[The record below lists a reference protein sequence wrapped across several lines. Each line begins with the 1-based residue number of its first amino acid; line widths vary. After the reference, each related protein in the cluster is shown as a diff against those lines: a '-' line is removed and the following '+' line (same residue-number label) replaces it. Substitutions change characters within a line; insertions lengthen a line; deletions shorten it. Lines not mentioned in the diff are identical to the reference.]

1 MTFWKSWGAHAL
13 AYVLSILAIV
23 AHTDPTLLGS
33 HGLMIAGVA
42 GLLITFIHNAQTLA
56 KKGSAASAG
65 RQSGRASVPLL
76 LVVATAGAALLI
88 GCSTFTKT
96 MSNPASAA
104 AVQAA
109 VDVGVGTF
117 IQQTAKT
124 PAAQANE
131 AQQIT
136 VIATALEGVLTG
148 NQATLAQLDQMLQA
162 RVAASNLPPADK
174 AAALILAQTIQSI
187 VMQQIQAGAAA
198 GGSGPLAA
206 NQVVAIKTVLDDVL
220 QAASF
225 YNVHAMAAMRA
236 DMAQ

>member
-1 MTFWKSWGAHAL
+1 MTLWKSWGAHAL
-13 AYVLSILAIV
+13 AYLLSGLAILAH
-23 AHTDPTLLGS
+23 ADPSLIGS
-33 HGLMIAGVA
+33 HGLLVVGVA
-42 GLLITFIHNAQTLA
+42 GLLITFIHNVQSLA
-56 KKGSAASAG
+56 KGSPSPNSSKQA
-65 RQSGRASVPLL
+65 GRASPGLL
-76 LVVATAGAALLI
+76 AAMAIGIGAALI
-88 GCSTFTKT
+88 GCSTLSGS
-96 MSNPASAA
+96 MNNAASAA

-131 AQQIT
+131 AAQIT

-187 VMQQIQAGAAA
+187 VMQQIQAGAVA
-198 GGSGPLAA
+198 GGAGPLAA

-225 YNVHAMAAMRA
+225 YDVHAMAVVRA
-236 DMAQ
+236 DMAR